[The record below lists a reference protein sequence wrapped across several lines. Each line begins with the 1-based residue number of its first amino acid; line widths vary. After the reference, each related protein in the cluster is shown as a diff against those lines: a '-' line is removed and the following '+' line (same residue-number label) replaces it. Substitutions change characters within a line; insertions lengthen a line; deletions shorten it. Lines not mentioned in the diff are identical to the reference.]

1 MDQKVKKNFKKI
13 FKSNPELM
21 PEIEK
26 YILNVVESSCL
37 IPKNKYEDIEI
48 AVAEAVANSILHGN
62 KNDITKMVE
71 VEINV
76 TNTQLEISFLDQGK
90 GFDPN
95 AVPDPTTPEN
105 ILKGSGR
112 GIHIIKSIVDKLDFE
127 FTNKGTKVKLIFLK
141 N

>member
-1 MDQKVKKNFKKI
+1 MKKNFKKI